1 MIEIRVL
8 DAHNEEAKQE
18 EAIKQPIEEANQ
30 EVNEVVEETASGS
43 LNSNPVGVETKQEA
57 KTEEVE
63 ESKDIV
69 QVEKKVSPQDK
80 LVRCPKCNREM
91 KLKSYRYGHEQK
103 CQGTLKQKPVKPFSK
118 PRAKPKA
125 QPIIK
130 EVDASASDEV
140 SRGFRDEE
148 ETKREALPGGNLKL
162 PQEVN
167 NQVLKNQRLN
177 QQIQ

>member
-18 EAIKQPIEEANQ
+18 EAIKRPFEEANQ

-43 LNSNPVGVETKQEA
+43 LNSNPVGVETKQET

-91 KLKSYRYGHEQK
+91 KLKII
-103 CQGTLKQKPVKPFSK
+103 PVWT
-118 PRAKPKA
+118 RT
-125 QPIIK
+125 
-130 EVDASASDEV
+130 EV
-140 SRGFRDEE
+140 SRHIK
-148 ETKREALPGGNLKL
+148 TKASKT
-162 PQEVN
+162 
-167 NQVLKNQRLN
+167 
-177 QQIQ
+177 IF